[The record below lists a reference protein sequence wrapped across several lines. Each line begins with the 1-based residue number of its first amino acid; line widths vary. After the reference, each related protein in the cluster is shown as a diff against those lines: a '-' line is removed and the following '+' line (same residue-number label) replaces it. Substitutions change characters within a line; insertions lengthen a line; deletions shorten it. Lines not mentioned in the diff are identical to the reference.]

1 MAIKDGTLVYYKS
14 KSETD
19 FGCRGAISLSKAV
32 ITKHELDEMRFDCS
46 VGDCVWYLR
55 ASSVEER
62 EKWTSCLESYKRV
75 EVPHTKLRRQGSAM
89 SLSNSSNT
97 VSRPRTPRARPS
109 PSKPPLRV
117 CWRPYSTAQ

>member
-14 KSETD
+14 ESETD

-62 EKWTSCLESYKRV
+62 EKWTSCLESYKRG

-89 SLSNSSNT
+89 VSATPATPARCGTRDWPRSS
-97 VSRPRTPRARPS
+97 
-109 PSKPPLRV
+109 
-117 CWRPYSTAQ
+117 